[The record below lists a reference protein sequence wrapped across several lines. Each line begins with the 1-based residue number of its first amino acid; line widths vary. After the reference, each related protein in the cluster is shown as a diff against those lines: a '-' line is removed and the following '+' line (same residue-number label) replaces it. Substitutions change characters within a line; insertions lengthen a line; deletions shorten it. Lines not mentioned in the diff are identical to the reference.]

1 MSDWKRYLVFS
12 KNEKI
17 AVVFI
22 IAIILIGSII
32 KLYSEVW
39 SKQENTSINFE
50 EFKDKLKIQLT
61 DDSIK
66 LFSKTTE
73 LNQDTL
79 YNNFILI
86 DLNTAGI
93 EDLEKLPGIG
103 ESIASRIIEYRNQN
117 GNFKKIEDIKKV
129 KGVGE
134 KKFNDIQKFIKV
146 N

>member
-129 KGVGE
+129 KG
-134 KKFNDIQKFIKV
+134 
-146 N
+146 